1 VAEAPTQD
9 RVVLIGTPSLLQG
22 QVRVSNPGQHK
33 LKIKTAR
40 LSLDGAAADGVH
52 VALDARLAAGA
63 TQHASATLR
72 LDPRTPPGE
81 LRGRVDVGGE
91 EREVVIKVLEHRE
104 VGLAPDRFAIHGPP
118 GASVQV
124 PLHLT
129 NLGNV
134 PFDVPRVA
142 LVALGQANAFEQ
154 LFHTAVAEAGSG
166 GYQAALDVFA
176 RMLQG
181 AEVAAPKVLFG
192 EGAGQALAPGAA
204 LETTLTFELPAGLAR
219 HRLYLGSF
227 HVGRTQCAVE
237 IEVDTPALEDAST
250 PSAPRAAKKP

>member
-1 VAEAPTQD
+1 
-9 RVVLIGTPSLLQG
+9 
-22 QVRVSNPGQHK
+22 VRVSNPGQHK